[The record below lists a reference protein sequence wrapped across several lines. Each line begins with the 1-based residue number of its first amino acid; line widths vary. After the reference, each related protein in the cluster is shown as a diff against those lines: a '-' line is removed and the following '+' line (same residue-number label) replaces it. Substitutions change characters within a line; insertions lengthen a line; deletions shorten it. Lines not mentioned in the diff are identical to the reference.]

1 MRIFGTLIIAFLL
14 IGTGCKFRVD
24 TDSANPRVVSE
35 GRSYDNAE
43 EQERF
48 KQGLSAAGI
57 PYKLTKRNNREFVSW
72 EPKYNLAV
80 EKVEFSRFLPSG
92 RSISLDEQRQSRFKV
107 WLKQT
112 KIPYKT
118 LLIGKREYIIWD
130 QADSKRVQEWE
141 ELHSSQDGTLV
152 SPGH

>member
-1 MRIFGTLIIAFLL
+1 MRIFSTVIITFLL
-14 IGTGCKFRVD
+14 AGTGCKFRVD
-24 TDSANPRVVSE
+24 TDPTDPRVVSE

-43 EQERF
+43 EKKRF

-57 PYKLTKRNNREFVSW
+57 PYKVTERNNREFISW
-72 EPKYNLAV
+72 ETKYNLAV

-112 KIPYKT
+112 KIPYKII
-118 LLIGKREYIIWD
+118 LIGKREYIIWD
-130 QADSKRVQEWE
+130 EADSKRVQEWE
-141 ELHSSQDGTLV
+141 ELHSSQEKTLI
-152 SPGH
+152 SPEQ